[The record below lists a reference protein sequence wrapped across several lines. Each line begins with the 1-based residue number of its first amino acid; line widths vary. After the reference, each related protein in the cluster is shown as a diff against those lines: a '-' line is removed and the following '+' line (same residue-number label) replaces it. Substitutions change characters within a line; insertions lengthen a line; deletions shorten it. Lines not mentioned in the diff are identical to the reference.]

1 MITSQPGA
9 GFLNT
14 LIGCG
19 SKELHGLSGVA
30 VCGSTFKGAVWLCG
44 SCARAE
50 VVALRRQLADSFTAG
65 VSQERE
71 RGARHCDMEAR
82 RHTEEAAVHPDG
94 SEQRSQRYAIA
105 RAALSCAVAI
115 RSGEP
120 APEADDQGAVALLSG
135 ATMQS
140 YVADVQT
147 KRSEEL
153 QLWAESLAR
162 ISHTLGRPQPVA
174 YFVTLLRAMPI

>member
-1 MITSQPGA
+1 MPATQPVA
-9 GFLNT
+9 GFLDSPT
-14 LIGCG
+14 GCG
-19 SKELHGLSGVA
+19 SMELRGLSGIA

-44 SCARAE
+44 ACARAE
-50 VVALRRQLADSFTAG
+50 VVALRQQLADSFTAG

-71 RGARHCDMEAR
+71 RCARHCDMEAR
-82 RHTEEAAVHPDG
+82 LHTEEAAVHPDG

-120 APEADDQGAVALLSG
+120 APEADDQVAAALLSG
-135 ATMQS
+135 ATLHS

-147 KRSEEL
+147 KRSEQL

-162 ISHTLGRPQPVA
+162 ISHTLGRPQPA
-174 YFVTLLRAMPI
+174 SYFVTLLRAMPV